1 MSVATGFIIIVPKIF
16 LMLLIRG
23 RIFGRVSKLCLSIV
37 KDNLPRVKRVKNL
50 WIKSTVKMCIYLFL
64 REKITFNYLFYS
76 NYFSLA
82 QLNGPEVN
90 PWMAAITNICFSQS
104 RINFFFLSPIS
115 FHVTYPWKWRVIIP
129 IFLLPFLD
137 WLLIGWRPHAVS
149 LSFHIHIMM
158 RQGCWLRRLPMFS
171 SVSGLT
177 ADCVWDQQVTV

>member
-1 MSVATGFIIIVPKIF
+1 MSVATEFIIIVPKIF

-82 QLNGPEVN
+82 QLNGPGVFGVFGWASAGSPSDRLTSKVN

-104 RINFFFLSPIS
+104 RINFFF
-115 FHVTYPWKWRVIIP
+115 
-129 IFLLPFLD
+129 FLLSLSMS
-137 WLLIGWRPHAVS
+137 LILGSDVS
-149 LSFHIHIMM
+149 LS
-158 RQGCWLRRLPMFS
+158 QFS
-171 SVSGLT
+171 YYHF
-177 ADCVWDQQVTV
+177 